1 MNRNLHKIDPLHRLL
16 ATYIDRIIAQLRR
29 FESIDLSAHDL
40 PIRYVHLN
48 ECDKKGRLNCYAIEY
63 FVDKVSY
70 IDDVSFGIDATGM
83 TDDPDKYTVT
93 TIEAANIE
101 RAPGTEQRF
110 VVNRQTFSTDRPYLF
125 PLGIFEIM
133 RLVER
138 AAELLDGERTAA
150 DMLPFE
156 QDESEIMRFM
166 HDIDQAYMPSDED
179 KKHRHNP
186 FLNSNWLS

>member
-1 MNRNLHKIDPLHRLL
+1 MNRNIHKIDPLHLLL

-40 PIRYVHLN
+40 PIRFTYLN
-48 ECDKKGRLNCYAIEY
+48 GRDKKGRLNCYAIEY

-70 IDDVSFGIDATGM
+70 IDDVSFAIDATGM
-83 TDDPDKYTVT
+83 TDDPDKYTEE

-110 VVNRQTFSTDRPYLF
+110 VVNRQTLSTDRPYLF

-138 AAELLDGERTAA
+138 AAELLDGERTAD

-156 QDESEIMRFM
+156 KDESEIMRFM
-166 HDIDQAYMPSDED
+166 LDLDQAFEPSDED
-179 KKHRHNP
+179 KSHRQNP
-186 FLNSNWLS
+186 FLKSNWLS